1 VVHGARR
8 ARRAGSGLAVA
19 LVVAAVAAAV
29 PAAAKPAPT
38 TTSTTPTSV
47 KSSGSNGG
55 GVIFSAAGGG
65 VGGRAR
71 RLGVRQSATG
81 VTLRAYLTTFPVAS
95 GPVTGP
101 MGTVPASCLPDRQLL
116 VEYSTPNVAGVTSF
130 ASRHDQPVTP
140 EGQIVGLAENEPT
153 AVVVALVP
161 QSSQRAEM
169 QFTGG
174 HTDSATPLPGG
185 WVLLASSVKSLP
197 MVRHPVPLLT
207 DVASLGQLS
216 VIDRSGHRHSLGT
229 VTSTSAASA
238 FTACFTRGSPG
249 PTVPETAPPPSL
261 PQATGSPPA
270 DQAGAQKAIEAAYHR
285 LFETSA
291 YSTDAADLEG
301 APALSDAGRKQL
313 QQGYGDITGKLKV
326 RVNDFRF
333 LSPTEAALSFDLLLN
348 GQPITA
354 TTVGRAVLV
363 NGKWKVARATFCDI
377 VGRGGIQC
385 IP

>member
-1 VVHGARR
+1 MVHGARR
-8 ARRAGSGLAVA
+8 ARQAGSSLGVALAIVAVA
-19 LVVAAVAAAV
+19 GAV
-29 PAAAKPAPT
+29 PAGAKPAPN
-38 TTSTTPTSV
+38 TTSTTPTTRV
-47 KSSGSNGG
+47 IGSG
-55 GVIFSAAGGG
+55 GVVFSSSGGG

-71 RLGVRQSATG
+71 RLGVRQSSTG
-81 VTLRAYLTTFPVAS
+81 VTLRAYLTTVPVSS
-95 GPVTGP
+95 GTITGP
-101 MGTVPASCLPDRQLL
+101 MGTVPAACLPDRQLL
-116 VEYSTPNVAGVTSF
+116 VEYSTPNLAGVTSF

-140 EGQIVGLAENEPT
+140 EGQIVGVNENDPT

-161 QSSQRAEM
+161 QNSQRAEM

-185 WVLLASSVKSLP
+185 WIVLASSVKSLP
-197 MVRHPVPLLT
+197 IVRHPVPLLT
-207 DVASLGQLS
+207 DVAGPLGQLS
-216 VIDRSGHRHSLGT
+216 VIDHSGHRHSLGT
-229 VTSTSAASA
+229 VTSTSGASA

-249 PTVPETAPPPSL
+249 PTVPETAPPPTL
-261 PQATGSPPA
+261 PQPTGAPPA
-270 DQAGAQKAIEAAYHR
+270 DQAGAQRAIEAAYHR
-285 LFETSA
+285 VFE
-291 YSTDAADLEG
+291 AAANANAAPDIEG
-301 APALSDAGRKQL
+301 GQALSDAERKQL

-354 TTVGRAVLV
+354 TTVGRAILV
-363 NGKWKVARATFCDI
+363 NGQWKVARATFCDI